1 MRVTTRVM
9 LLKKKVYMKYMQVNA
24 LRNIT
29 RMTKRG
35 SDIRT
40 G

>member
-1 MRVTTRVM
+1 MRVM
-9 LLKKKVYMKYMQVNA
+9 LLEKKVYMKYMQVNA
-24 LRNIT
+24 LRNIV

-40 G
+40 D